1 VINKNLQ
8 SGFLLHHQDYQ
19 ETSLIIDV
27 FTHDAGRVSILAKGV
42 RQQQSHSLGL
52 LRPFIPLNISYRGG
66 GSLKQLTHVEAGD
79 SELILPGLNTYC
91 GFYLNELIRYLIP
104 IEEPYPDVFLDYFL
118 CLQQLKETAQVEPAL
133 RRFEIQLMHA
143 LGYALLLDRDYITQ
157 QPISAF
163 SMYVFDI
170 EKGATVSQQG
180 MIHGSTLL
188 AMFHDNYTETFHLQ
202 EAKNLMRYVIDFHL
216 QGKPLKSRLFISKL
230 IKN

>member
-1 VINKNLQ
+1 VRNQNLQ
-8 SGFLLHHQDYQ
+8 AGFLLHHQNYQ

-27 FTHDAGRVSILAKGV
+27 LTHHAGRVSILAKGV
-42 RQQQSHSLGL
+42 RQQKSPFLGL
-52 LRPFIPLNISYRGG
+52 LRPFIPINISYKGT

-91 GFYLNELIRYLIP
+91 GFYLNELIRYFIP
-104 IEEPYPDVFLDYFL
+104 REEPYPDVFLAYFL
-118 CLQQLKETAQVEPAL
+118 CLQQLKETSQIEPAL

-157 QPISAF
+157 QPINTL

-170 EKGATVSQQG
+170 EKGATVSQHG
-180 MIHGSTLL
+180 TIHGSTLL
-188 AMFHDNYTETFHLQ
+188 AMSHDNYTEKFHLQ

-216 QGKPLKSRLFISKL
+216 QGKPLKSRLLISKL
-230 IKN
+230 M